1 MFYLIE
7 ITSYMDKDT
16 VDKGIYSYTD
26 RTLAIA
32 NFHSK
37 MGGAMKKENFK
48 TEMLM
53 VVDSRGGVQTYDYW
67 EREIE
72 PEEAEVPEKEVE
84 E

>member
-16 VDKGIYSYTD
+16 VDKAIYSYAD

-37 MGGAMKKENFK
+37 MGGAMKNENFK

-53 VVDSRGGVQTYDYW
+53 VIDGRGGLQTYDYW

-72 PEEAEVPEKEVE
+72 PEEVNPEE

>member
-1 MFYLIE
+1 MFYFIE

-26 RTLAIA
+26 RTLAVSS
-32 NFHSK
+32 FHSK
-37 MGGAMKKENFK
+37 MGGAMKNTNFK

-53 VVDSRGGVQTYDYW
+53 VVDERGGIIIYDYW

-72 PEEAEVPEKEVE
+72 PEESQQGQAEM
-84 E
+84 

>member
-7 ITSYMDKDT
+7 ITSYMDKDK
-16 VDKGIYSYTD
+16 VDTGIYSYTD

-37 MGGAMKKENFK
+37 MGGAMKNTNFK

-53 VVDSRGGVQTYDYW
+53 VIDGKGGLQTCDYW

-72 PEEAEVPEKEVE
+72 PEEAEFPEKEVDE
-84 E
+84 

>member
-1 MFYLIE
+1 MYYLIE

-37 MGGAMKKENFK
+37 MGGAMKNENYK
-48 TEMLM
+48 SEMLM
-53 VVDSRGGVQTYDYW
+53 IIDERGGLQTYDYW
-67 EREIE
+67 YREIE
-72 PEEAEVPEKEVE
+72 SQENTEQ
-84 E
+84 

>member
-1 MFYLIE
+1 MYYLIE

-37 MGGAMKKENFK
+37 MGGAMKNENYK
-48 TEMLM
+48 SEMLM
-53 VVDSRGGVQTYDYW
+53 VIDERGGLQTYDYW
-67 EREIE
+67 HREIE
-72 PEEAEVPEKEVE
+72 P
-84 E
+84 